1 MCGYVGAFSSKKISR
16 SCNKDLKSMI
26 NKIKH
31 RGPDALGSF
40 KSDNFITNFARLSII
55 DLKRR
60 SDQPFIDTSKKFVL
74 VFNGEIYNYLDLKSQ
89 LEKYKVKFKT
99 SSDTEVVIES
109 FKKWGTKC
117 LSKFEGM
124 FSFVIFDKQK
134 KLIYLCR
141 DQLGIKPLYYLKF
154 NNILYFASEIK
165 AFKNIFKFKLNKK
178 KIIEYSLFG
187 NIAGDE
193 TLIQGI
199 KEVSSGSF
207 LKIKNTLDIK
217 KNVYFDIKQTFFN
230 SEKNSTTNDIHKSLI
245 NSVKSHTIS
254 DVGYATQLSGGLD
267 SSLITAITSKNKS
280 KNFKLNTYSVSLNNK
295 NVDESKFQKIVYKR
309 YKTIHHN
316 VICNPKMI
324 CNNISEMIWM
334 YDYPLHHPNIIPSYI
349 MNNLASKNKVKV
361 MLSGDGADEI
371 FEGYDWS
378 LLNKQTSLKKRIFA
392 GNFVSYDIIKKIFKN
407 INHSFFE
414 RKKLIHGIKDKSVAT
429 SILNQKL
436 YLDKWLQRQDRSGM
450 YASVEIRVPFCNVKI
465 LNKVNPLSHN
475 IKTNFGK
482 DSKYILKKISKKYLE
497 KKIYN
502 RKKIGFPLP
511 LEDWFRDKSGL
522 YSLIKYI
529 QDEKFY
535 SRDIYNHRFIKELI
549 DLHLKKKQDL
559 GRVLWVIINVELWH
573 RIFID

>member
-1 MCGYVGAFSSKKISR
+1 MCGYVGAISSKKISTSLNR
-16 SCNKDLKSMI
+16 DLKSMI

-31 RGPDALGSF
+31 RGPDAFGSF
-40 KSDNFITNFARLSII
+40 KSDYFITNFARLSII
-55 DLKRR
+55 DLKKR
-60 SDQPFIDTSKKFVL
+60 SDQPFLDSSKRFVL
-74 VFNGEIYNYLDLKSQ
+74 VFNGEIYNYLDLKKQ

-117 LSKFEGM
+117 LNRFEGM

-134 KLIYLCR
+134 KITYLCR

-165 AFKNIFKFKLNKK
+165 AFKNILKFKLNKK

-187 NIAGDE
+187 NIAGSE
-193 TLIQGI
+193 TLIKGI

-207 LKIKNTLDIK
+207 LKINNTLKIK
-217 KNVYFDIKQTFFN
+217 KYFYFDLKQTFFN
-230 SEKNSTTNDIHKSLI
+230 TKKNSTISDIHKTLI

-295 NVDESKFQKIVYKR
+295 NVDERKFQKIVNKQ
-309 YKTIHHN
+309 YKTVHHN
-316 VICNPKMI
+316 IVCNPKMI
-324 CNNISEMIWM
+324 CKNISEMIWM

-349 MNNLASKNKVKV
+349 MNKLASKNKVKV

-378 LLNKQTSLKKRIFA
+378 LLNKKKISKKTIFA
-392 GNFVSYDIIKKIFKN
+392 GNFVSYEIIKKIFKN
-407 INHSFFE
+407 IDHSFFE
-414 RKKLIHGIKDKSVAT
+414 RKKLIKGIKNNSIAT

-450 YASVEIRVPFCNVKI
+450 YASVEIRVPFCNVNI
-465 LNKVNPLSHN
+465 LNKVNSLNHN
-475 IKTNFGK
+475 IKTNFGNN
-482 DSKYILKKISKKYLE
+482 SKFILKEISKKYLE

-511 LEDWFRDKSGL
+511 LEDWFRDKNGIK
-522 YSLIKYI
+522 SLINYI
-529 QDEKFY
+529 QDETFY
-535 SRDIYNHRFIKELI
+535 SRDIYDHQFIEDLI
-549 DLHLKKKQDL
+549 DLHLRKKKDL
-559 GRVLWVIINVELWH
+559 GRVLWIIINVELWH